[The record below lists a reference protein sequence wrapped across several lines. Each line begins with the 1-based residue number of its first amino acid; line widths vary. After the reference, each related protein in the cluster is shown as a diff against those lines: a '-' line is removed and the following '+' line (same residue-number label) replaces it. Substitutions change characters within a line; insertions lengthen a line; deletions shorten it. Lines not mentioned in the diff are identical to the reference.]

1 MYIRSESG
9 CEAFVA
15 NDGCSIIELLH
26 PKHMPTGLGSKLD
39 FSLAVAEVQV
49 NEQTYRHILDQHE
62 VYYMLSG
69 DGEMHIDAETANV
82 KAGDAIFIPAGS
94 TQWIKNVGS
103 VPLRFAAIVAPPWTP
118 EGDHLLEAK

>member
-26 PKHMPTGLGSKLD
+26 PKHMQFELAAKLD
-39 FSLAVAEVQV
+39 FSLAIAEVGINQ
-49 NEQTYRHILDQHE
+49 QTYCHVLEQHE

-69 DGEMHIDAETANV
+69 EGEMHIDEETAKV
-82 KAGDAIFIPAGS
+82 SAGDAIFIPAGS
-94 TQWIKNVGS
+94 TQWIKNLGEGA
-103 VPLRFAAIVAPPWTP
+103 LKFAAIVAPPWTA
-118 EGDHLLEAK
+118 EGDHLVDA